1 MTISNQYELEQEAIR
16 IAKEAIEAQAKHGQ
30 DASEYMHETCDGHE
44 SVIYTYKAGLLCLE
58 CDRDNAEYHL
68 DEIGYQF
75 TSYDD
80 YVTKLAYAILLDAC
94 MTAFYDLRENESEEE
109 EAEICAELEKE
120 IVQLANKEKYTEVK
134 LEGAELEAYIAKRFP
149 K

>member
-58 CDRDNAEYHL
+58 CDRDNAEEHL
-68 DEIGYQF
+68 EEVDYQAA
-75 TSYDD
+75 SYAD
-80 YVTKLAYAILLDAC
+80 YVTRLAYAILFDAC
-94 MTAFYDLRENESEEE
+94 ISAFYELPQDKEEE
-109 EAEICAELEKE
+109 EEISAELEAE
-120 IVQLANKEKYTEVK
+120 IVQLVKSEKYTEVK

-149 K
+149 KGE

>member
-80 YVTKLAYAILLDAC
+80 YITKLAYAILLDAC
-94 MTAFYDLRENESEEE
+94 MDAFYDLRENESEEE
-109 EAEICAELEKE
+109 AEISAELETE
-120 IVQLANKEKYTEVK
+120 IVQLVAAQKHTEVK